1 MGKVWGCGVVSRVVV
16 GQRGVIDD
24 SLSFILY
31 AYSTCDYVLH
41 CLYVGTCPT
50 LANPANGRVIVVGQ
64 SAFYVCNTNYITV
77 GNPFNSCVGGKWT
90 SPPAICKLS

>member
-1 MGKVWGCGVVSRVVV
+1 M
-16 GQRGVIDD
+16 
-24 SLSFILY
+24 LY
-31 AYSTCDYVLH
+31 TYSMCDYVLH

-90 SPPAICKLS
+90 SPPAMCKLS